1 MGVLRATAESNVF
14 ETSESTR
21 VAGLGAGGLEGDGA
35 LGGADDLTGVAELA
49 AGVGGLTGA
58 GGLAGGVGGD
68 VGLGTLGRTGPSKV
82 GSSSAALGGADDL
95 SGVGELAAGVGGL
108 AGAGGLAGGVGG
120 DVGLEALGRT
130 GPSSVGSSS
139 ALEGFPGTSGSRGL
153 PGLAIITSKKPSSA
167 EVESLPFRNQ
177 PVSTTLSSRVTDP
190 ASTPPPCVV
199 SETAH
204 CFELRPKGAL
214 PPVHV
219 SNRY

>member
-1 MGVLRATAESNVF
+1 MA
-14 ETSESTR
+14 
-21 VAGLGAGGLEGDGA
+21 
-35 LGGADDLTGVAELA
+35 
-49 AGVGGLTGA
+49 
-58 GGLAGGVGGD
+58 
-68 VGLGTLGRTGPSKV
+68 
-82 GSSSAALGGADDL
+82 
-95 SGVGELAAGVGGL
+95 GVGELAAGVGGL
-108 AGAGGLAGGVGG
+108 AGAGGLAGGG

-219 SNRY
+219 SNRYRSDASASKNSFWLSTSGLRALRFGEDAGSPQAVSASCLSKSLRADQDHSGTGMNCF